1 MKKYLFKLLGRK
13 YYLRSL
19 HLSFHFLYNIGA
31 LKNDYIYKYHY
42 FDKKVIQKGDVVL
55 DIGAN
60 LGYYTKLFARWTGSK
75 GHVYAVEPIAIFA
88 ETIKWGAKNYK
99 NITIYNYALGEDE
112 KEVTLSAPGDYGY
125 LRTGLPS
132 VDKDNK
138 PKAGSDFTFKAIM
151 KKGSELFKDLPKIDF
166 IKMDIEGYEY
176 IVLLEMVE
184 VIKKHKP
191 VIQVE
196 TWGEHKPIVEEYL
209 TSLGYKI
216 YDIETEEGVLKPF
229 EEIKNW
235 VQGDLMFIHNENK
248 SVIDRLKKI
257 HAVK

>member
-1 MKKYLFKLLGRK
+1 MKKYLFNFLGRK
-13 YYLRSL
+13 YYIRSL

-42 FDKKVIQKGDVVL
+42 FDKKVIRKGDVVL

-60 LGYYTKLFARWTGSK
+60 LGYYTKLFAKWVGDK
-75 GHVYAVEPIAIFA
+75 GAVYAVEPIVMFA
-88 ETIKWGAKNYK
+88 DTIKWGTQKYK
-99 NITIYNYALGEDE
+99 NITVYNYALGEAE

-132 VDKDNK
+132 IDTEHKQK
-138 PKAGSDFTFKAIM
+138 TTSDFTFNAMM
-151 KKGSELFKDLPKIDF
+151 KKGSLLFKDLPKIDF

-176 IVLLEMVE
+176 IVLLEME
-184 VIKKHKP
+184 PILKKHKP

-216 YDIETEEGVLKPF
+216 YDLETEEHILKPI
-229 EEIKNW
+229 ENIKNW
-235 VQGDLMFIHNENK
+235 VQGDLLFIHNDNN
-248 SVIDRLKKI
+248 SVIDRLRKI
-257 HAVK
+257 HAAQ